1 MAECAGVRIR
11 RRLVSG
17 PLPLLKAQVNRT
29 TATGRGKE
37 ERVRKLIAA
46 MAILAVVF
54 VVGCQDTKK
63 VTEIQGQL
71 DKANQQITDLQTQLT
86 TITAEKDS
94 LSKVITDMAAA
105 KGAAKG
111 GGLQGGTKKS
121 GGGTGGG
128 TLKPPTKK

>member
-1 MAECAGVRIR
+1 
-11 RRLVSG
+11 
-17 PLPLLKAQVNRT
+17 LKVQVNRP

-37 ERVRKLIAA
+37 EVVRKLIAA
-46 MAILAVVF
+46 VSILAVVF

-94 LSKVITDMAAA
+94 LAKVIVDMTAA

-128 TLKPPTKK
+128 ALKPPTKK

>member
-1 MAECAGVRIR
+1 M
-11 RRLVSG
+11 
-17 PLPLLKAQVNRT
+17 
-29 TATGRGKE
+29 
-37 ERVRKLIAA
+37 RKLIAA

-86 TITAEKDS
+86 TVTAEKES
-94 LSKVITDMAAA
+94 LGKVITDMAAA
-105 KGAAKG
+105 KGGTLK
-111 GGLQGGTKKS
+111 GGTKKS

-128 TLKPPTKK
+128 GGTLKPPTKK